1 MIHQEITIV
10 EIILLMKV
18 VQEIHIVVLMMKEDI
33 ATIVNK
39 TITIIVDII
48 LPNTIQEE
56 VMTVVVIILEV
67 IMVEVIQEVATTNL
81 QDLVLQEE
89 ITNFKNNFI

>member
-1 MIHQEITIV
+1 MIHQEITII

-33 ATIVNK
+33 AVIASRT
-39 TITIIVDII
+39 TITIVDII
-48 LPNTIQEE
+48 LPKTIQEE

>member
-1 MIHQEITIV
+1 MIVLEITTGGIIRLMRGVLETLTVALMMRGDTAVIASRTTITIV
-10 EIILLMKV
+10 D
-18 VQEIHIVVLMMKEDI
+18 IVPLSMIREG
-33 ATIVNK
+33 
-39 TITIIVDII
+39 
-48 LPNTIQEE
+48 
-56 VMTVVVIILEV
+56 VMTVVDITQGA

>member
-1 MIHQEITIV
+1 MIHQEITII

-33 ATIVNK
+33 ATIVK
-39 TITIIVDII
+39 ITIIVDII

-56 VMTVVVIILEV
+56 AMTVVVIILEV

>member
-1 MIHQEITIV
+1 MIHQEITII

-56 VMTVVVIILEV
+56 VMTVVDITQEA
-67 IMVEVIQEVATTNL
+67 IMVEEIQGVATTNL

>member
-1 MIHQEITIV
+1 
-10 EIILLMKV
+10 MKV

-67 IMVEVIQEVATTNL
+67 IMVEVIMVEVIQEVATTNL

>member
-1 MIHQEITIV
+1 
-10 EIILLMKV
+10 
-18 VQEIHIVVLMMKEDI
+18 MMKEDI

>member
-1 MIHQEITIV
+1 MIHQEIKII

-33 ATIVNK
+33 AVIASRT
-39 TITIIVDII
+39 TITIVDII
-48 LPNTIQEE
+48 LPKTIQEE

>member
-1 MIHQEITIV
+1 
-10 EIILLMKV
+10 
-18 VQEIHIVVLMMKEDI
+18 MMKEDI
-33 ATIVNK
+33 ATIVK
-39 TITIIVDII
+39 ITIIVDII

-56 VMTVVVIILEV
+56 AMTVVVIILEV

>member
-1 MIHQEITIV
+1 
-10 EIILLMKV
+10 MKV

-33 ATIVNK
+33 AVIASRT
-39 TITIIVDII
+39 TITIVDII
-48 LPNTIQEE
+48 LPKTIQEE

>member
-1 MIHQEITIV
+1 M
-10 EIILLMKV
+10 
-18 VQEIHIVVLMMKEDI
+18 
-33 ATIVNK
+33 
-39 TITIIVDII
+39 DII
-48 LPNTIQEE
+48 LPKTIQEE

>member
-1 MIHQEITIV
+1 MIVQEITI
-10 EIILLMKV
+10 EGIIHLMRGV
-18 VQEIHIVVLMMKEDI
+18 LGTLIVALMMRGDTAVI
-33 ATIVNK
+33 ASRT
-39 TITIIVDII
+39 TITIVDII
-48 LPNTIQEE
+48 LPKTIQEE

>member
-1 MIHQEITIV
+1 
-10 EIILLMKV
+10 MKV

>member
-1 MIHQEITIV
+1 MIHQEITII

>member
-1 MIHQEITIV
+1 
-10 EIILLMKV
+10 MKV

-33 ATIVNK
+33 ATIVK
-39 TITIIVDII
+39 ITIIVDII

-56 VMTVVVIILEV
+56 AMTVVVIILEV

>member
-1 MIHQEITIV
+1 MIHQEITII

-56 VMTVVVIILEV
+56 AMTVVVIILEV

>member
-1 MIHQEITIV
+1 
-10 EIILLMKV
+10 
-18 VQEIHIVVLMMKEDI
+18 MMKEDI
-33 ATIVNK
+33 AVIASRT
-39 TITIIVDII
+39 TITIVDII
-48 LPNTIQEE
+48 LPKTIQEE